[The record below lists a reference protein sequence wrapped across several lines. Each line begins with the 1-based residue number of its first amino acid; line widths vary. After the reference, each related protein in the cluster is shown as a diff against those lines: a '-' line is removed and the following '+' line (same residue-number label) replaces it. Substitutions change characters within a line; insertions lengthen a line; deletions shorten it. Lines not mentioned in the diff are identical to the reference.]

1 LVLHGIGGN
10 TIEQA
15 KRNITAREFASWV
28 AYINKRGSLNYGMR
42 SEYNTA
48 LLLATYA
55 NAQSKDGGYKIW
67 DFMPHEKEPEISL
80 NEAMKQW

>member
-1 LVLHGIGGN
+1 MVLHGIGGN
-10 TIEQA
+10 TIEEA
-15 KRNITAREFASWV
+15 KRKITVAEFKSWM

-42 SEYNTA
+42 NEYSTA

-55 NAQSKDGGYKIW
+55 NANSKDGGYKIW
-67 DFMPHEKEPEISL
+67 DFMPHENEPEISL